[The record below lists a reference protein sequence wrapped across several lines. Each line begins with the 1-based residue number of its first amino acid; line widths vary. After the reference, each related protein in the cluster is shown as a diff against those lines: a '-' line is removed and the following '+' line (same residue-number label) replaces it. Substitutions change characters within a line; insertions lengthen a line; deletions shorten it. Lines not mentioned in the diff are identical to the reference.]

1 MKELLPPAASPLVS
15 PSIVLLDRDQG
26 LLAFNERV
34 LDRAKRPEVPLLERL
49 RYLCIVSSNL
59 DELFEV
65 RANMHLTAFKKKLPV
80 RRLAHLVID

>member
-34 LDRAKRPEVPLLERL
+34 LDRAKRAEVPLLERL

-65 RANMHLTAFKKKLPV
+65 RANMHLTAFKNKLPV